1 MEPDQRIYLLTK
13 RTLFQ
18 GVFDNDNE
26 ETVDAKPR
34 LRSKRSQST
43 PAHQQEPCLKE
54 AVHRPYTPQPPPPT
68 QHSLFELAQV
78 IYASTLEI
86 NICVILEVL

>member
-1 MEPDQRIYLLTK
+1 MCIDIRAF
-13 RTLFQ
+13 FQ
-18 GVFDNDNE
+18 DVFDNDCE
-26 ETVDAKPR
+26 EPSDTKPR

-43 PAHQQEPCLKE
+43 PANQQEPSLKE

-78 IYASTLEI
+78 MGTAWLK
-86 NICVILEVL
+86 